1 MSDRKNIPEGLWL
14 RQGLCRQQSLE
25 NPGQVAETR
34 ERNTTIHQQRQQLEV
49 GLDNITVKTE
59 DLSERLTTELFND
72 GEQLIQ
78 HECQCGE
85 PLDK

>member
-1 MSDRKNIPEGLWL
+1 MSDWKNLPEDLWL

-34 ERNTTIHQQRQQLEV
+34 EKNTTIHQQGQQLEV
-49 GLDNITVKTE
+49 GLDNITEKTE

-72 GEQLIQ
+72 EDQLI
-78 HECQCGE
+78 
-85 PLDK
+85 